1 MSNLPY
7 ATREAEHLTIA
18 MSDGV
23 CLSAHVWRPTSSDD
37 EPVPAVLEYIPYRK
51 RDLTS
56 VRDSIHHP
64 YLAGHGYACVR
75 VDLRGTGD
83 SGGVLRDEYLE
94 QEQQDAEEVLAWLAD
109 QPWCDG
115 TTGMMGISWGAFA
128 ALQVAARQPPSL
140 RAIVIASFTDDRFAD
155 DMHYMGGALLSDNLA
170 EAGTMFAY
178 GTCPPD
184 PAVVGRRWREM
195 WHERLENTE
204 PWVLEWL
211 RHQRRD
217 DYWRRASV
225 CEDYQAVRCPV
236 LASSGWAD
244 GYSNAVTR
252 LLANLDVPRKGL
264 IGPWSHKFPHLGE
277 PGPAIGYLQEVVR
290 WWDRWLKGID
300 NDVMDGP
307 MLRTWMQE
315 SVPPSTSYEERPGR
329 WVAEQS
335 WPSPHIQQVVR
346 PLLRHRIGTP
356 EEAPAGAGGPGGG
369 HRGDGALPAAGAAG
383 DAGIGADAGA
393 GAGSGTGA
401 DASSG
406 TGAGAGEGVALTVR
420 SPLSVGQFAGKWA
433 SYNAPPD
440 LPYDQREEDGGS
452 LVFDTDTLT
461 ECVEILG
468 SPTVELDLAVSE
480 PVAQVAARI
489 SDVAPDG
496 SATRVTYGL
505 LNIGRGDGTKD
516 PEPLEPGRRYRA
528 VIELN
533 GVAQA
538 FPAGHRI
545 RLSLS
550 TSYWPLAWP
559 PPRPVL
565 LSVYERT
572 STLTLPVRP
581 ADRPDGLPQHPF
593 GEPEGTAPLPSTQL
607 TPVEER
613 WDVKRDLVG
622 YHAELEIVKDR
633 GMVRFDDICLDVGR
647 RAYER
652 YTAVADDFTSPSGE
666 SAWTMH
672 FRRGDWDVRVE
683 TRTVMRCNEKEFLVN
698 ATLDG
703 YEGDRRVFSRSWNE
717 TVPRDCL

>member
-1 MSNLPY
+1 MRYVTNLPY
-7 ATREAEHLTIA
+7 ETKEEEHVTIP

-23 CLSAHVWRPTSSDD
+23 RLSAHIWRPTSSDQ

-51 RDLTS
+51 RDLTA

-83 SGGVLRDEYLE
+83 SEGVLRDEYLE
-94 QEQQDAEEVLAWLAD
+94 REQADAEEVLAWLAE

-115 TTGMMGISWGAFA
+115 GTGMMGISWGAFA
-128 ALQVAARQPPSL
+128 ALQVAARRPPSL
-140 RAIVIASFTDDRFAD
+140 KAIAIASFTDDRHAD

-184 PAVVGRRWREM
+184 PSVVGERWREM

-217 DYWRRASV
+217 DYWRHASV
-225 CEDYQAVRCPV
+225 CEDYSSVQCPV

-252 LLANLDVPRKGL
+252 LLGNLDVPRKGL

-277 PGPAIGYLQEVVR
+277 PGPAIGYLQELVR
-290 WWDRWLKGID
+290 WWDHWLKGVD
-300 NDVMDGP
+300 NGVMDGP
-307 MLRTWMQE
+307 MLRAWMQD

-329 WVAEQS
+329 WVGEPH
-335 WPSPHIQQVVR
+335 WPSPHIR
-346 PLLRHRIGTP
+346 PETHPLTRHTIG
-356 EEAPAGAGGPGGG
+356 PAQDAT
-369 HRGDGALPAAGAAG
+369 AKASEAGAAM
-383 DAGIGADAGA
+383 
-393 GAGSGTGA
+393 
-401 DASSG
+401 
-406 TGAGAGEGVALTVR
+406 TVR

-452 LVFDTDTLT
+452 LVFDSEPLT
-461 ECVEILG
+461 EQVEILG
-468 SPTVELDLAVSE
+468 SPSVELDLSVSE
-480 PVAQVAARI
+480 PVALVAARL
-489 SDVAPDG
+489 SDVSPDG
-496 SATRVTYGL
+496 AATRVSYGI
-505 LNIGRGDGTKD
+505 LNLTRRDSTES

-528 VIELN
+528 TIPLN

-538 FPAGHRI
+538 FPPGHRI

-559 PPRPVL
+559 APKPAL
-565 LSVYERT
+565 LSVHEHS

-581 ADRPDGLPQHPF
+581 VEEPDEVPSSPF
-593 GEPEGTAPLPSTQL
+593 GEPEGTPPLAMTQV
-607 TPVEER
+607 TPPEER
-613 WDVKRDLVG
+613 WEVKRDLID
-622 YHAELEIVKDR
+622 YRSELDIVKDR
-633 GMVRFDDICLDVGR
+633 GTVRFEDIGLEAGR
-647 RAYER
+647 RARER
-652 YTAVADDFTSPSGE
+652 YTAVADDFTSVGGE
-666 SAWTMH
+666 TTWTMR
-672 FRRGDWDVRVE
+672 FRRDDWDVRVVTHTRLTCDE
-683 TRTVMRCNEKEFLVN
+683 TDFFVD
-698 ATLDG
+698 ATLDA
-703 YEGDRRVFSRSWNE
+703 YEADRRVFSRTWNE
-717 TVPRDCL
+717 RVPRDLL

>member
-1 MSNLPY
+1 MRYVTHLPC
-7 ATREAEHLTIA
+7 TTKEEEHVVIP

-23 CLSAHVWRPTSSDD
+23 RLSARIWRPTSSDQ

-75 VDLRGTGD
+75 VDLRGTGE
-83 SGGVLRDEYLE
+83 SEGVLRDEYLE
-94 QEQQDAEEVLAWLAD
+94 QEQTDAEEILAWLAD

-140 RAIVIASFTDDRFAD
+140 KAIVIASFTDDRHAD
-155 DMHYMGGALLSDNLA
+155 DMHYMGGAMLSDNLA

-184 PAVVGRRWREM
+184 PAVVGDRWRDM
-195 WHERLENTE
+195 WHERLEHTR

-217 DYWRRASV
+217 DYWRHASV
-225 CEDYQAVRCPV
+225 AEDYGAVRCPV

-252 LLANLDVPRKGL
+252 LLAHLDVPRKGL

-290 WWDRWLKGID
+290 WWDHWLKGVD
-300 NDVMDGP
+300 NGVMDGP
-307 MLRTWMQE
+307 MLRTWMQD
-315 SVPPSTSYEERPGR
+315 SVPPSTAYEERPGR
-329 WVAEQS
+329 WVGDPS
-335 WPSPHIQQVVR
+335 WPSPHVHPVAH
-346 PLLRHRIGTP
+346 PLTRHRIAP
-356 EEAPAGAGGPGGG
+356 PAGPGAETETAGG
-369 HRGDGALPAAGAAG
+369 GD
-383 DAGIGADAGA
+383 
-393 GAGSGTGA
+393 
-401 DASSG
+401 
-406 TGAGAGEGVALTVR
+406 ALTVQ

-452 LVFDTDTLT
+452 LVFETEPLT
-461 ECVEILG
+461 ERLEILG
-468 SPTVELDLAVSE
+468 SPTVELDLSVAE
-480 PVAQVAARI
+480 PVAMVAARL
-489 SDVAPDG
+489 SDVHPDG
-496 SATRVTYGL
+496 AATRVTYGL
-505 LNIGRGDGTKD
+505 LNLTRRDSTEE
-516 PEPLEPGRRYRA
+516 PESLEPGRRYRA
-528 VIELN
+528 TVHLN
-533 GVAQA
+533 GVAQS
-538 FPAGHRI
+538 FPPGHRI

-559 PPRPVL
+559 PPRPAR
-565 LSVYERT
+565 LSVYENS

-581 ADRPDGLPQHPF
+581 ADRPDDAPADPF
-593 GEPEGTAPLPSTQL
+593 DEPEGTPPLTTTQL
-607 TPVEER
+607 TPPEAR
-613 WDVKRDLVG
+613 WDVKRDLIG
-622 YHAELEIVKDR
+622 YNAELDIVKD
-633 GMVRFDDICLDVGR
+633 GGTVRFDEIGLEVGR
-647 RAYER
+647 RAHER
-652 YTAVADDFTSPSGE
+652 YAAVADDFTSVSGE
-666 SAWTMH
+666 STWTMR
-672 FRRGDWDVRVE
+672 FRRDDWDVHVVTH
-683 TRTVMRCNEKEFLVN
+683 TRLTCDEEDFFVD

-703 YEGDRRVFSRSWNE
+703 WEGGRRVFSRTWNE
-717 TVPRDCL
+717 RVPRDLL

>member
-1 MSNLPY
+1 MRYVTNLPY
-7 ATREAEHLTIA
+7 ETKEEEHVTIP

-23 CLSAHVWRPTSSDD
+23 RLSAHIWRPTSSDQ

-51 RDLTS
+51 RDLTA

-83 SGGVLRDEYLE
+83 SEGVLRDEYLE
-94 QEQQDAEEVLAWLAD
+94 REQADAEEVLAWLAE

-115 TTGMMGISWGAFA
+115 GTGMMGISWGAFA
-128 ALQVAARQPPSL
+128 ALQVAARRPPSL
-140 RAIVIASFTDDRFAD
+140 KAIAIASFTDDRHAD

-184 PAVVGRRWREM
+184 PAVVGERWRGM

-217 DYWRRASV
+217 DYWRHASV
-225 CEDYQAVRCPV
+225 CEDYASVRCPV

-252 LLANLDVPRKGL
+252 LLGNLDVPRKGL

-277 PGPAIGYLQEVVR
+277 PGPAIGYLQELVR
-290 WWDRWLKGID
+290 WWDHWLKGVD
-300 NDVMDGP
+300 NGVMDGP
-307 MLRTWMQE
+307 MLLAWMQD

-329 WVAEQS
+329 WVGEPD
-335 WPSPHIQQVVR
+335 WPSPHIR
-346 PLLRHRIGTP
+346 PETHPLTRHTIGSAQ
-356 EEAPAGAGGPGGG
+356 EAT
-369 HRGDGALPAAGAAG
+369 AAPSEGGAAM
-383 DAGIGADAGA
+383 
-393 GAGSGTGA
+393 
-401 DASSG
+401 
-406 TGAGAGEGVALTVR
+406 TVR

-452 LVFDTDTLT
+452 LVFDSEPLT
-461 ECVEILG
+461 EPVEILG
-468 SPTVELDLAVSE
+468 SPSVELDLTVSE
-480 PVAQVAARI
+480 PVALVAARL
-489 SDVAPDG
+489 SDVSPDG
-496 SATRVTYGL
+496 AATRVSYGI
-505 LNIGRGDGTKD
+505 LNLTRRDSTES

-528 VIELN
+528 TIPLN
-533 GVAQA
+533 GVAQS
-538 FPAGHRI
+538 FPPGHRI

-559 PPRPVL
+559 APKPAL
-565 LSVYERT
+565 LGVHEHS

-581 ADRPDGLPQHPF
+581 VNEPDEVASSPF
-593 GEPEGTAPLPSTQL
+593 GEPEGTPPLAMTQV
-607 TPVEER
+607 TPPEER
-613 WDVKRDLVG
+613 WDVKRDLID
-622 YHAELEIVKDR
+622 YRSELDIVKDR
-633 GMVRFDDICLDVGR
+633 GTVRFEEIGLEAGR
-647 RAYER
+647 RAHER
-652 YTAVADDFTSPSGE
+652 YTAVADDFTSVGGE
-666 SAWTMH
+666 TTWTMRFH
-672 FRRGDWDVRVE
+672 RDDWDVRVVTSTRLTCDE
-683 TRTVMRCNEKEFLVN
+683 TDFFVD
-698 ATLDG
+698 ATLDA
-703 YEGDRRVFSRSWNE
+703 YEGDRRVFSRTWNE
-717 TVPRDCL
+717 TVPRDLL

>member
-1 MSNLPY
+1 MRHVSDLPY
-7 ATREAEHLTIA
+7 ATREEHHLTIR

-23 CLSAHVWRPTSSDD
+23 RLSAHVWRPVSSED
-37 EPVPAVLEYIPYRK
+37 EPVPAILEYIPYRK

-56 VRDSIHHP
+56 VRDSVHHP

-83 SGGVLRDEYLE
+83 SEGVLRDEYLE
-94 QEQQDAEEVLAWLAD
+94 REQADAEEVLAWLAER
-109 QPWCDG
+109 PWCDG
-115 TTGMMGISWGAFA
+115 TTGMMGLSWGAFA

-140 RAIVIASFTDDRFAD
+140 RAIVISSFTDDRYAD
-155 DMHYMGGALLSDNLA
+155 DMHYMGGALLSDSLA

-184 PAVVGRRWREM
+184 PAVVGERWREM
-195 WHERLENTE
+195 WHERLDNTE

-217 DYWRRASV
+217 AYWQRASV

-264 IGPWSHKFPHLGE
+264 IGPWSHTFPHLGE

-290 WWDRWLKGID
+290 WWDRWLKGIE
-300 NDVMDGP
+300 NGVMDGP
-307 MLRTWMQE
+307 MLRTWMQDT
-315 SVPPSTSYEERPGR
+315 VPPSTAYAQRPGR
-329 WVAEQS
+329 WIAEPS
-335 WPSPHIQQVVR
+335 WPSPHVHQVTH
-346 PLLRHRIGTP
+346 PLTRHRLGAP
-356 EEAPAGAGGPGGG
+356 REAPEDTGRLTRDPAGRGAGPV
-369 HRGDGALPAAGAAG
+369 
-383 DAGIGADAGA
+383 
-393 GAGSGTGA
+393 A
-401 DASSG
+401 DASVSAVAE
-406 TGAGAGEGVALTVR
+406 AGPAVAADEAGRPGEPGEAMTVR

-452 LVFDTDTLT
+452 LVFDTDQLT
-461 ECVEILG
+461 ERVEILG
-468 SPTVELDLAVSE
+468 SPTVELDLTVSE

-496 SATRVTYGL
+496 SATRVTYGI
-505 LNIGRGDGTKD
+505 LNIGRGDGTED
-516 PEPLEPGRRYRA
+516 PAPLEPGRRYRA
-528 VIELN
+528 VVQLN

-538 FPAGHRI
+538 FPPGHRI

-565 LSVYERT
+565 LSVHEGT
-572 STLTLPVRP
+572 SSLTLPVRP
-581 ADRPDGLPQHPF
+581 AGRDEGPAWPF
-593 GEPEGTAPLPSTQL
+593 GEPEGAPPLRTTRLS
-607 TPVEER
+607 PVEER

-622 YHAELEIVKDR
+622 YRAELEIVKDR
-633 GMVRFDDICLDVGR
+633 GLVRFDDIGLDVGT
-647 RAYER
+647 RAHER
-652 YTAVADDFTSPSGE
+652 YTSVADDFTSPHGE
-666 SAWTMH
+666 SAWTMR
-672 FRRGDWDVRVE
+672 FRRDDWDVRVE
-683 TRTVMRCNEKEFLVN
+683 TRTVLRCDENAFQVN

-717 TVPRDCL
+717 TVPRDGL

>member
-1 MSNLPY
+1 MRYVTNLPY
-7 ATREAEHLTIA
+7 ATKEEEHVTIP

-23 CLSAHVWRPTSSDD
+23 RLSAHIWRPTSSDH

-51 RDLTS
+51 RDLTA

-64 YLAGHGYACVR
+64 YIAGHGYACVR

-83 SGGVLRDEYLE
+83 SEGVLRDEYLE
-94 QEQQDAEEVLAWLAD
+94 REQADAEEVLAWLAE

-115 TTGMMGISWGAFA
+115 GTGMMGISWGAFA
-128 ALQVAARQPPSL
+128 ALQAAARRPPSL
-140 RAIVIASFTDDRFAD
+140 KAIVIASFTDDRHAD

-184 PAVVGRRWREM
+184 PAVVGDRWREM
-195 WHERLENTE
+195 WLERLEHTE
-204 PWVLEWL
+204 PWVLPWL

-217 DYWRRASV
+217 DYWRHASV
-225 CEDYQAVRCPV
+225 CEDYKSVRCPV

-252 LLANLDVPRKGL
+252 LLGNLDVPRKGL

-290 WWDRWLKGID
+290 WWDHWLKGVD
-300 NDVMDGP
+300 NGVMDGP
-307 MLRTWMQE
+307 MLRTWMQD

-329 WVAEQS
+329 WVGEPE
-335 WPSPHIQQVVR
+335 WPSPHLRQVTH
-346 PLLRHRIGTP
+346 PLTRHRIGP
-356 EEAPAGAGGPGGG
+356 PQ
-369 HRGDGALPAAGAAG
+369 
-383 DAGIGADAGA
+383 DA
-393 GAGSGTGA
+393 
-401 DASSG
+401 
-406 TGAGAGEGVALTVR
+406 AGEGTGEGESPDGEAMTVR

-452 LVFDTDTLT
+452 LVFDSEPLT
-461 ECVEILG
+461 ERLEILG
-468 SPTVELDLAVSE
+468 SPSVELDLSVSE
-480 PVAQVAARI
+480 PVAMVAARL
-489 SDVAPDG
+489 SDVSPDG
-496 SATRVTYGL
+496 AATRVSYGL
-505 LNIGRGDGTKD
+505 LNLTRRDSTES
-516 PEPLEPGRRYRA
+516 PEPLEPGRRCRA
-528 VIELN
+528 TIPLN

-538 FPAGHRI
+538 FPPGHRI

-559 PPRPVL
+559 PPKPTL
-565 LSVYERT
+565 LSVHEHS

-581 ADRPDGLPQHPF
+581 VDEPDDVPPSPF
-593 GEPEGTAPLPSTQL
+593 DEPEGTPPLPTHQL
-607 TPVEER
+607 TPSDER
-613 WDVKRDLVG
+613 WEVKRDLVG

-633 GMVRFDDICLDVGR
+633 GTVRFDGIDLEAGR

-652 YTAVADDFTSPSGE
+652 YASIADDFTSVTGE
-666 SAWTMH
+666 STWTMRFH
-672 FRRGDWDVRVE
+672 RGDWDVRVVTHTALSCDRE
-683 TRTVMRCNEKEFLVN
+683 NFFVD
-698 ATLDG
+698 ATLDA
-703 YEGDRRVFSRSWNE
+703 YEADRRVFSRTWNE
-717 TVPRDCL
+717 RVPRDLL

>member
-1 MSNLPY
+1 MRYVTNLPY
-7 ATREAEHLTIA
+7 ETKEEEHVTIP
-18 MSDGV
+18 MSDGIR
-23 CLSAHVWRPTSSDD
+23 LSAHIWRPTSSDQ

-51 RDLTS
+51 RDLTA

-83 SGGVLRDEYLE
+83 SEGVLRDEYLE
-94 QEQQDAEEVLAWLAD
+94 REQADAEEVLAWLAE

-115 TTGMMGISWGAFA
+115 GTGMMGISWGAFA
-128 ALQVAARQPPSL
+128 ALQVAARRPPSL
-140 RAIVIASFTDDRFAD
+140 KAIAIASFTDDRHAD

-184 PAVVGRRWREM
+184 PAVVGERWREM

-217 DYWRRASV
+217 DYWRHASV
-225 CEDYQAVRCPV
+225 CEDYASVRCPV

-252 LLANLDVPRKGL
+252 LLGNLDVPRKGL

-277 PGPAIGYLQEVVR
+277 PGPAIGYLQELVR
-290 WWDRWLKGID
+290 WWDHWLKGVD
-300 NDVMDGP
+300 NGVMDGP
-307 MLRTWMQE
+307 MLQAWMQD

-329 WVAEQS
+329 WVGEPH
-335 WPSPHIQQVVR
+335 WPSPHIR
-346 PLLRHRIGTP
+346 PETHPLTRHTIGPARDATA
-356 EEAPAGAGGPGGG
+356 APAEG
-369 HRGDGALPAAGAAG
+369 GAAM
-383 DAGIGADAGA
+383 
-393 GAGSGTGA
+393 
-401 DASSG
+401 
-406 TGAGAGEGVALTVR
+406 TVR

-452 LVFDTDTLT
+452 LVFDSAPLT
-461 ECVEILG
+461 EPVEILG
-468 SPTVELDLAVSE
+468 SPSVELDLSVSE
-480 PVAQVAARI
+480 PVALVAARL
-489 SDVAPDG
+489 SDVSPDG
-496 SATRVTYGL
+496 AATRVSYGI
-505 LNIGRGDGTKD
+505 LNLTRRDSTES

-528 VIELN
+528 TIPLN

-538 FPAGHRI
+538 FPPGHRI

-559 PPRPVL
+559 APKPAL
-565 LSVYERT
+565 LSVHEHS

-581 ADRPDGLPQHPF
+581 VEEPDEVPSSPF
-593 GEPEGTAPLPSTQL
+593 GEPEGTPPLAMTQV
-607 TPVEER
+607 TPPEER
-613 WDVKRDLVG
+613 WDVKRDLID
-622 YHAELEIVKDR
+622 YRSELDIVKDR
-633 GMVRFDDICLDVGR
+633 GTVRFEDIGMEAGR
-647 RAYER
+647 RARER
-652 YTAVADDFTSPSGE
+652 YTAVADDFTSVGGE
-666 SAWTMH
+666 TTWTMR
-672 FRRGDWDVRVE
+672 FRRDDWDVRVVTHTRLTCDE
-683 TRTVMRCNEKEFLVN
+683 TDFFVD
-698 ATLDG
+698 ATLDA
-703 YEGDRRVFSRSWNE
+703 YEADRRVFSRTWNE
-717 TVPRDCL
+717 KVPRDLL

>member
-1 MSNLPY
+1 MRYVTNLPY
-7 ATREAEHLTIA
+7 ETKEEEHVTIP

-23 CLSAHVWRPTSSDD
+23 RLSAHIWRPTSSDQ

-51 RDLTS
+51 RDLTA

-83 SGGVLRDEYLE
+83 SEGVLRDEYLE
-94 QEQQDAEEVLAWLAD
+94 REQADAEEVLAWLAE

-115 TTGMMGISWGAFA
+115 GTGMMGISWGAFA
-128 ALQVAARQPPSL
+128 ALQVAARRPPSL
-140 RAIVIASFTDDRFAD
+140 KAIAIASFTDDRHAD

-184 PAVVGRRWREM
+184 PSVVGERWRGM

-217 DYWRRASV
+217 DYWRHASV
-225 CEDYQAVRCPV
+225 CEDYTSVRCPV

-252 LLANLDVPRKGL
+252 LLGNLDVPRKGL

-277 PGPAIGYLQEVVR
+277 PGPAIGYLQELVR
-290 WWDRWLKGID
+290 WWDHWLKGVD
-300 NDVMDGP
+300 NGVMDGP
-307 MLRTWMQE
+307 MLQAWMQD

-329 WVAEQS
+329 WVGEPH
-335 WPSPHIQQVVR
+335 WPSPHIR
-346 PLLRHRIGTP
+346 PVTHPLSRHTIG
-356 EEAPAGAGGPGGG
+356 PAQDAT
-369 HRGDGALPAAGAAG
+369 ATASEAGAAM
-383 DAGIGADAGA
+383 
-393 GAGSGTGA
+393 
-401 DASSG
+401 
-406 TGAGAGEGVALTVR
+406 TVR

-452 LVFDTDTLT
+452 LVFDSEPLA
-461 ECVEILG
+461 EPVEILG
-468 SPTVELDLAVSE
+468 SPSVELDLSVSE
-480 PVAQVAARI
+480 PVALVAARL
-489 SDVAPDG
+489 SDVSPDG
-496 SATRVTYGL
+496 AATRVSYGI
-505 LNIGRGDGTKD
+505 LNLTRRDSTES

-528 VIELN
+528 TLPLN

-538 FPAGHRI
+538 FPPGHRI

-559 PPRPVL
+559 APKPAL
-565 LSVYERT
+565 LSVHEHS

-581 ADRPDGLPQHPF
+581 VDEPDEVPSSPF
-593 GEPEGTAPLPSTQL
+593 GEPEGTPPLAMTQVTPS
-607 TPVEER
+607 EER
-613 WDVKRDLVG
+613 WDVKRDLID
-622 YHAELEIVKDR
+622 YRSELDIVKDR
-633 GMVRFDDICLDVGR
+633 GTVRFEDIGLEAGR
-647 RAYER
+647 RAHER
-652 YTAVADDFTSPSGE
+652 YTAVADDFTSVGGE
-666 SAWTMH
+666 TTWTMR
-672 FRRGDWDVRVE
+672 FRRDDWDVRVVTHTRLTCTE
-683 TRTVMRCNEKEFLVN
+683 TDFFVD
-698 ATLDG
+698 ATLDA
-703 YEGDRRVFSRSWNE
+703 YEADRRVFSRTWNE
-717 TVPRDCL
+717 QVPRDLL

>member
-1 MSNLPY
+1 MRYVTNLPY
-7 ATREAEHLTIA
+7 ETKEEEHVTIP

-23 CLSAHVWRPTSSDD
+23 RLSAHIWRPTSSDQ

-51 RDLTS
+51 RDLTA

-83 SGGVLRDEYLE
+83 SEGVLRDEYLE
-94 QEQQDAEEVLAWLAD
+94 REQADAEEILAWLAE

-115 TTGMMGISWGAFA
+115 GTGMMGISWGAFA
-128 ALQVAARQPPSL
+128 ALQVAARRPPSL
-140 RAIVIASFTDDRFAD
+140 KAIAIASFTDDRHAD

-184 PAVVGRRWREM
+184 PAVVGERWREM

-217 DYWRRASV
+217 DYWRHASV
-225 CEDYQAVRCPV
+225 CEDYTSVRCPV

-252 LLANLDVPRKGL
+252 LLGNLDVPRKGL

-277 PGPAIGYLQEVVR
+277 PGPAIGYLQELVR
-290 WWDRWLKGID
+290 WWDHWLKGVD
-300 NDVMDGP
+300 NGVMDGP
-307 MLRTWMQE
+307 MLLAWMQD

-329 WVAEQS
+329 WVGEPH
-335 WPSPHIQQVVR
+335 WPSPHIR
-346 PLLRHRIGTP
+346 PVTHPLTRHTI
-356 EEAPAGAGGPGGG
+356 
-369 HRGDGALPAAGAAG
+369 GAAQ
-383 DAGIGADAGA
+383 DATAAPSEGGAAM
-393 GAGSGTGA
+393 
-401 DASSG
+401 
-406 TGAGAGEGVALTVR
+406 TVR

-452 LVFDTDTLT
+452 LVFDSEPLT
-461 ECVEILG
+461 EPVEILG
-468 SPTVELDLAVSE
+468 SPSVELDLSVSE
-480 PVAQVAARI
+480 PVALVAARL
-489 SDVAPDG
+489 SDVSPDG
-496 SATRVTYGL
+496 AATRVSYGI
-505 LNIGRGDGTKD
+505 LNLTRRDSTES

-528 VIELN
+528 TIPLN

-538 FPAGHRI
+538 FPPGHRI

-559 PPRPVL
+559 APKPAL
-565 LSVYERT
+565 LSVHEHS

-581 ADRPDGLPQHPF
+581 VEEPDEVPSSPF
-593 GEPEGTAPLPSTQL
+593 GEPEGTPPLAMTQV
-607 TPVEER
+607 TPPEER
-613 WDVKRDLVG
+613 WDVKRDLID
-622 YHAELEIVKDR
+622 YRSELDIVKDR
-633 GMVRFDDICLDVGR
+633 GTVRFEDIGMEAGR
-647 RAYER
+647 RARER
-652 YTAVADDFTSPSGE
+652 YTAVADDFTSVGGE
-666 SAWTMH
+666 TTWTMR
-672 FRRGDWDVRVE
+672 FRRDDWDVRVVTHTRLTCDE
-683 TRTVMRCNEKEFLVN
+683 TDFFVD
-698 ATLDG
+698 ATLDA
-703 YEGDRRVFSRSWNE
+703 YEADRRVFSRTWNE
-717 TVPRDCL
+717 KVPRDLL

>member
-1 MSNLPY
+1 MRYVTNLPY
-7 ATREAEHLTIA
+7 ETKEEEHVTIP

-23 CLSAHVWRPTSSDD
+23 RLSAHIWRPTSSDQ

-51 RDLTS
+51 RDLTA

-83 SGGVLRDEYLE
+83 SEGVLRDEYLE
-94 QEQQDAEEVLAWLAD
+94 REQADAEEVLAWLAE

-115 TTGMMGISWGAFA
+115 GTGMMGISWGAFA
-128 ALQVAARQPPSL
+128 ALQVAARRPPSL
-140 RAIVIASFTDDRFAD
+140 KAIAIASFTDDRHSD

-184 PAVVGRRWREM
+184 PAVVGDRWREM

-217 DYWRRASV
+217 DYWRHASV
-225 CEDYQAVRCPV
+225 CEDYTGVQCPV

-252 LLANLDVPRKGL
+252 LLGNLDVPRKGL

-277 PGPAIGYLQEVVR
+277 PGPAIGYLQELVR
-290 WWDRWLKGID
+290 WWDHWLKGVD
-300 NDVMDGP
+300 NGVMDGP
-307 MLRTWMQE
+307 MLQAWMQD

-329 WVAEQS
+329 WVGEPD
-335 WPSPHIQQVVR
+335 WPSPHIR
-346 PLLRHRIGTP
+346 PVTHPLTRHTI
-356 EEAPAGAGGPGGG
+356 GPGQDATAKDPTVTASEG
-369 HRGDGALPAAGAAG
+369 GAAM
-383 DAGIGADAGA
+383 
-393 GAGSGTGA
+393 
-401 DASSG
+401 
-406 TGAGAGEGVALTVR
+406 TVR

-452 LVFDTDTLT
+452 LVFDTEPLT
-461 ECVEILG
+461 EPVEILG
-468 SPTVELDLAVSE
+468 SPSVELDLSVSE
-480 PVAQVAARI
+480 PVAMVAARL
-489 SDVAPDG
+489 SDVSPDG
-496 SATRVTYGL
+496 AATRVSYGI
-505 LNIGRGDGTKD
+505 LNLTRRDSTED

-528 VIELN
+528 TIPLN

-538 FPAGHRI
+538 FPPGHRI

-559 PPRPVL
+559 APKPAL
-565 LSVYERT
+565 LSVHEHS

-581 ADRPDGLPQHPF
+581 VEEPDEVPSSPF
-593 GEPEGTAPLPSTQL
+593 GEPEGTPPLAMTQV
-607 TPVEER
+607 TPPEER
-613 WDVKRDLVG
+613 WEVKRDLID
-622 YHAELEIVKDR
+622 YRSELDIVKDR
-633 GMVRFDDICLDVGR
+633 GTVRFEDIGLESGR
-647 RAYER
+647 RAHER
-652 YTAVADDFTSPSGE
+652 YTAVADDFTSVGGE
-666 SAWTMH
+666 TTWTMR
-672 FRRGDWDVRVE
+672 FARDDWDARVV
-683 TRTVMRCNEKEFLVN
+683 TRTRLTCDETDFFVD
-698 ATLDG
+698 ATLDA
-703 YEGDRRVFSRSWNE
+703 YESDRRVFSRTWNE
-717 TVPRDCL
+717 KVPRDLL